1 VGTTLQVKEN
11 QMKRRT
17 DSLRAASKAGIVLL
31 GLAIALSACAPGM
44 TQQQIQALVE
54 DSVAQTVQA
63 QNSMATAVAQ
73 TVEARAPAA
82 SATALPTLAQVTL
95 PTLTPIAGITPIV
108 IPSGGGSG
116 GGGGG
121 SATVPDYACS
131 FAEVKP
137 LYNVFKPGDY
147 IDFVWLITNTGKKD
161 WPSALDLDFVSGTH
175 FSPYVGEELPALE
188 SGERV
193 TISFEGNAP
202 DEPGF
207 YHMNFKVQGGLCFP
221 FTDIE
226 VIKPPGQG

>member
-1 VGTTLQVKEN
+1 MTNKKTVLHA
-11 QMKRRT
+11 
-17 DSLRAASKAGIVLL
+17 SRALALVMLGAATLL
-31 GLAIALSACAPGM
+31 GACAPDM
-44 TQQQIQALVE
+44 TPEQIQALVQE
-54 DSVAQTVQA
+54 SVAQTVQA
-63 QNSMATAVAQ
+63 QNSMGTAVAQ
-73 TVEARAPAA
+73 TVEAMLPA
-82 SATALPTLAQVTL
+82 STATPLPTLPLLNL
-95 PTLTPIAGITPIV
+95 PTLTPLATVTPFKL
-108 IPSGGGSG
+108 SSG

-121 SATVPDYACS
+121 GNVPDYACS
-131 FAEVKP
+131 FIELKP
-137 LYNVFKPGDY
+137 QYNVFKPGDY
-147 IDFVWLITNTGKKD
+147 IDFIWLITNTGKKD

>member
-1 VGTTLQVKEN
+1 MRKTESLQ
-11 QMKRRT
+11 
-17 DSLRAASKAGIVLL
+17 AAGRLGMLLLAVVLT
-31 GLAIALSACAPGM
+31 LSACAPGM
-44 TQQQIQALVE
+44 TQQQIQALIQ

-63 QNSMATAVAQ
+63 QNNMATAVAQ

-82 SATALPTLAQVTL
+82 SATPLPTLVQVTL

-108 IPSGGGSG
+108 LPSGGSS

-121 SATVPDYACS
+121 SAKVADYACS

-147 IDFVWLITNTGKKD
+147 IDFVWIITNTGKKD

-175 FSPYVGEELPALE
+175 ISPYTGEELPPLE

>member
-1 VGTTLQVKEN
+1 MTNKKTVLHA
-11 QMKRRT
+11 
-17 DSLRAASKAGIVLL
+17 SRALALVMLGAATLL
-31 GLAIALSACAPGM
+31 GACAPGI
-44 TQQQIQALVE
+44 TPEQIQALVQE
-54 DSVAQTVQA
+54 SVAQTVQA
-63 QNSMATAVAQ
+63 QNSMGTAVAQ
-73 TVEARAPAA
+73 TVEAMLPA
-82 SATALPTLAQVTL
+82 STATPLPTLPLLNL
-95 PTLTPIAGITPIV
+95 PTLTPLATVTPFKL
-108 IPSGGGSG
+108 SSG

-121 SATVPDYACS
+121 GNVPDYACS
-131 FAEVKP
+131 FIELKP
-137 LYNVFKPGDY
+137 QYNVFKPGDY
-147 IDFVWLITNTGKKD
+147 IDFIWLITNTGKKD

>member
-1 VGTTLQVKEN
+1 MQVKEN
-11 QMKRRT
+11 QMMKRT
-17 DSLRAASKAGIVLL
+17 NSLRAASKVGMVVLVVAL
-31 GLAIALSACAPGM
+31 TLSACAPGM
-44 TQQQIQALVE
+44 TPEQIQALVQ

-63 QNSMATAVAQ
+63 QNNMATAVAQ

-82 SATALPTLAQVTL
+82 SATPLPTLAQVTL
-95 PTLTPIAGITPIV
+95 PTLTPIIPSITPIV
-108 IPSGGGSG
+108 ILSG

-121 SATVPDYACS
+121 GGGGGNVPDYACS

-137 LYNVFKPGDY
+137 LYNAFKPGDY

-175 FSPYVGEELPALE
+175 FSPYMGEELPPLE

>member
-1 VGTTLQVKEN
+1 MTRTTNSLQAAKKVG
-11 QMKRRT
+11 M
-17 DSLRAASKAGIVLL
+17 IVLGAAL
-31 GLAIALSACAPGM
+31 ALSACAPGM
-44 TQQQIQALVE
+44 TQEQIQAIVQ

-63 QNSMATAVAQ
+63 QNNMATAVAQ
-73 TVEARAPAA
+73 TVEAKAPAA
-82 SATALPTLAQVTL
+82 SATPLPTLAQVTL
-95 PTLTPIAGITPIV
+95 PTLTPIIPGVTPIV
-108 IPSGGGSG
+108 IPSGGSGGSG

-121 SATVPDYACS
+121 GSAPEYACS
-131 FAEVKP
+131 FVELKP
-137 LYNVFKPGDY
+137 QYNVFKPGDY
-147 IDFVWLITNTGKKD
+147 IDFVWLITNTGTKD

-193 TISFEGNAP
+193 TVSFEGNAP